1 MPRRPVS
8 LKRPNREQEPLRLWL
23 TFACLLGLTLTLAAP
38 ADAQGTYTAG
48 ALLGQVESRQLHSH
62 ADDTEART
70 DVVFGAFVDVATPLS
85 WLHIGLEASIARRG
99 GDYQTTTAAGPTAQ
113 SARIDYLSFSL
124 MPAVWHDFGPFALY
138 VAAGFARESDVGIG
152 STAEL
157 APLFDE
163 PSSNVFAL
171 TAAAGLAHIVVG
183 NVDFVLASNIL
194 VGTIPGVL
202 IGSRLGVRLPEKRL
216 ASVVAAVALVAG
228 LRLL

>member
-8 LKRPNREQEPLRLWL
+8 LKRPNREQEPLRLSL
-23 TFACLLGLTLTLAAP
+23 TFASLLGLTLTLAAP

-138 VAAGFARESDVGIG
+138 VAAG
-152 STAEL
+152 
-157 APLFDE
+157 
-163 PSSNVFAL
+163 
-171 TAAAGLAHIVVG
+171 
-183 NVDFVLASNIL
+183 
-194 VGTIPGVL
+194 
-202 IGSRLGVRLPEKRL
+202 
-216 ASVVAAVALVAG
+216 
-228 LRLL
+228 

>member
-8 LKRPNREQEPLRLWL
+8 LKRPNREQEPLRLSL
-23 TFACLLGLTLTLAAP
+23 TLACLLGLTLTLAAP

-99 GDYQTTTAAGPTAQ
+99 GDYQTTTAAGPTPQ

-171 TAAAGLAHIVVG
+171 TAAAGLEVSFMRKWSARLEVRELNQVSPAFRAPSGDIRHRSREFVIKVG
-183 NVDFVLASNIL
+183 MR
-194 VGTIPGVL
+194 PG
-202 IGSRLGVRLPEKRL
+202 
-216 ASVVAAVALVAG
+216 A
-228 LRLL
+228 